1 MKKRLTCYLKSWCY
15 VIVLQ
20 VCLSL
25 LAPMVL
31 AEENGSS
38 FHGSSLQGSGIG
50 ERWQAILSTEQS
62 VKAADMQGKVSI
74 YFFGFT
80 HCPDV
85 CPTTLLKL
93 SELFQKLPPAQ
104 AKQLQVVMVSVD
116 PERDTPRVLAQYLQ
130 AFDGNFVGITGSVAQ
145 IRQMARA
152 FHVFFRKVPLST
164 DLTAGY
170 TMEHSAQL
178 FVFDKQGKARWLYY
192 GDVSAEVL
200 ASELVPLFTP

>member
-1 MKKRLTCYLKSWCY
+1 
-15 VIVLQ
+15 
-20 VCLSL
+20 
-25 LAPMVL
+25 MVM
-31 AEENGSS
+31 AGEKDKD

-50 ERWQAILSTEQS
+50 EHWQAVLSTDQP

-116 PERDTPRVLAQYLQ
+116 PERDTPAVLAQYLQ
-130 AFDGNFVGITGSVAQ
+130 SFDGNFVGITGSVAQ

-152 FHVFFRKVPLST
+152 FHVFFRKVPLATDST
-164 DLTAGY
+164 ADY

-178 FVFDKQGKARWLYY
+178 FVFDKQGQARWLYY
-192 GDVSAEVL
+192 GDVDVDAL
-200 ASELVPLFTP
+200 ASELLPLFAP